1 MLKQILFFTLFSSF
15 GLLYSQTYFNG
26 QKVNTNPLNKKYRE
40 SRKSIYGKLKLDEY
54 KHLKSE
60 LEKELNT
67 KIPEGKS
74 IFISFEQAA
83 SNCSLVKDGKAYL
96 QGFHYLHTS
105 FAGKMSN
112 ENNTVDFYLYDAN
125 SFLKSYT
132 EKNIKYRLD
141 SGYFATKIFTL
152 KENCE
157 AFFILKPNGKF
168 LISYGSDNLTKASEL
183 LKE

>member
-1 MLKQILFFTLFSSF
+1 MKRIIFFILFSSY

-26 QKVNTNPLNKKYRE
+26 QKVNTNPLNKKYWE
-40 SRKSIYGKLKLDEY
+40 SRKSIYGDLNLAEY
-54 KHLKSE
+54 SQLKSE

-74 IFISFEQAA
+74 IFMSFEQAA

-105 FAGKMSN
+105 FAGKMSK
-112 ENNTVDFYLYDAN
+112 ENNTVDFYVYDDN

-132 EKNIKYRLD
+132 EKNVKYRLD
-141 SGYFATKIFTL
+141 SGYFATKIFIL

-168 LISYGSDNLTKASEL
+168 LISYGSDNLTTASEF